1 MLRNIHTMAVVIWI
15 SERRLGQRVNLLSLL
30 GQCLFWDNRK
40 LNQVLAVFHPVFD
53 LHLGI

>member
-15 SERRLGQRVNLLSLL
+15 SEGKLGQRVNILSLL
-30 GQCLFWDNRK
+30 EQSLFWGNRE

-53 LHLGI
+53 LQLGI